1 MEITHFL
8 EALWQLSIAMAPYIL
23 FGLVFAG
30 ILHEIVPDSIVTK
43 HLGSDNVSSVVKS
56 TLFGIPLPVCSC
68 GVIPLATSIKKSGA
82 SKGATLSF
90 LISTPITGVD
100 SILATYGIFG
110 WIFTIYRIITS
121 MIIAVAAGI
130 LTNVFGKSDEKENEE
145 TDKKSSVSKTTFG
158 VVGVQHPTQTAFTP
172 KATNQPQTFSTL
184 SAQPSTLTSQ
194 TKASPSDANHHSSFL
209 IPHSLFASAPEAPSC
224 CSSDSCSDNKTKGF
238 SFTAAMKYAFITLLG
253 DIAKPLF
260 WGLLLGALITVAI
273 PDNLSELLKTYNWLS
288 YLIVIAIAVPMYVCA
303 TASLPIAAG
312 LMLSGVSAGAAF
324 VFLSA
329 GPATNTVTIGVV
341 KKMLG
346 SRSLAIYLGT
356 IVIGSILFGLG
367 LDFVFDASNIDP
379 ASLVH
384 MDEHSGIIATL
395 SAVVLWGMVLY
406 FIAKPWFTKKSEC
419 SGGSCCGS

>member
-121 MIIAVAAGI
+121 MIIAIAAGI

-158 VVGVQHPTQTAFTP
+158 AVGVQHPTQTAFTP

-184 SAQPSTLTSQ
+184 STKPSTLSPKI
-194 TKASPSDANHHSSFL
+194 KASQSDANHHSSFL
-209 IPHSLFASAPEAPSC
+209 IPHSSFASAPEAHSC
-224 CSSDSCSDNKTKGF
+224 CDSETKKGF
-238 SFTAAMKYAFITLLG
+238 SFVAAMKYAFVTLLG

-346 SRSLAIYLGT
+346 SRSLLIYLGT

-367 LDFVFDASNIDP
+367 LDFVFHASNIDP

-384 MDEHSGIIATL
+384 MDEHGGIIAIL

>member
-1 MEITHFL
+1 MEVTHFL

-30 ILHEIVPDSIVTK
+30 ILHEVVPDSIVTK

-110 WIFTIYRIITS
+110 WIFTLYRIVTS
-121 MIIAVAAGI
+121 MVIAVAAGI
-130 LTNVFGKSDEKENEE
+130 LTNIFDR
-145 TDKKSSVSKTTFG
+145 TDKEEKNEPEKQSPAPKPAFG
-158 VVGVQHPTQTAFTP
+158 AVGVQHPTQA
-172 KATNQPQTFSTL
+172 A
-184 SAQPSTLTSQ
+184 APSFQ
-194 TKASPSDANHHSSFL
+194 IKASQSDANHNSSEGELRSKRSSPGGFL
-209 IPHSLFASAPEAPSC
+209 IPNSSFTSDKEVSSC
-224 CSSDSCSDNKTKGF
+224 CDSETTKGF
-238 SFTAAMKYAFITLLG
+238 SLVAAMKYAFITLLG

-273 PDNLSELLKTYNWLS
+273 PDNLSELLKEYNWLS
-288 YLIVIAIAVPMYVCA
+288 YIIVIAIAVPMYVCA

-356 IVIGSILFGLG
+356 IIIGSVIFGLG

-384 MDEHSGIIATL
+384 MDEHGGIIATL
-395 SAVVLWGMVLY
+395 SAVVLWGLVLY